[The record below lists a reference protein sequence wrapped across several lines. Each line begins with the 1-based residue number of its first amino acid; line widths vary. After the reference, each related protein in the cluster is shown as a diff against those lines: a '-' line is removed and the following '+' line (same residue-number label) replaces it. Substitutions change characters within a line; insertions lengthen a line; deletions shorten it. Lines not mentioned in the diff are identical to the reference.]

1 MQFDFILTR
10 PTADIELPREVERL
24 HDLAYNLWWTWNLQ
38 AQELFARIN
47 QVHWGRYRNPVE
59 LLINVEPHEWERLLE
74 DELFISEYRAV
85 IEAFDRY
92 LGHPETWWFHR
103 RFPEGLGGPIAY
115 FCAEYGLHESL
126 GIYSGGLGVLAADHC
141 KSASDL
147 GLPFIG
153 MGLLYKRGYF
163 RQTIDADGNQQHFY
177 PDFDPT
183 RLPLLPVV
191 SASGSDVR
199 VPIDFPDRTVT
210 AKLWKMQVG
219 RIPVLLLDTNIVA
232 NAFADR
238 PITSILYVQGREMR
252 LCQELVLG
260 SGGVRALRALGI
272 EPAVWHMNE
281 GHSALMGLE
290 RVREL
295 VEDRSMALEEAVL
308 QVARNTVLTTHTP
321 VPAGNE
327 AFEPALVRKYYD
339 LWCKKTGA
347 SIEAILALGSA
358 PEGSDSGRFNLT
370 ALGIRLSSEFN
381 GVSRL
386 HAKTTGE
393 LWRAMWPQ
401 SQTAPVHA
409 ITNGVHFPTWLGREM
424 RAVYERCLDPEWET
438 CHAEPAIWQRAYSI
452 PPAELWSAHQAQ
464 KLLLIKRAR
473 GRVREQYARHGR
485 APDALA
491 AVEKLLD
498 PNVLLIGF
506 ARRFATYKRA
516 DLVFHDL
523 GLIRPILTDP
533 ARPVH
538 LIFAGKAHPADRPG
552 QELIRHLWQL
562 AESADLGAH
571 IVFLEDYDL
580 AVARQLVQGVDVWL
594 NTPRRPLEASG
605 TSGMKAALNGAFN
618 LSILDGWWDEAF
630 DGRNGWAFGSREP
643 QADSAAQDHLD
654 AASLY
659 STLAEEVVP
668 LYYSRSAEGLP
679 LAWIERLLHS
689 IATIGSRFST
699 DRMLQEYFAT
709 AYLPAA
715 QRR

>member
-1 MQFDFILTR
+1 MIPIQTR
-10 PTADIELPREVERL
+10 PTADIDLPHEVERL
-24 HDLAYNLWWTWNLQ
+24 HDLAYNLWWTWNLE

-59 LLINVEPHEWERLLE
+59 LLINVEPHEWERLLD
-74 DELFISEYRAV
+74 DELFLSDYLAV
-85 IEAFDRY
+85 IESFDRY
-92 LGHPETWWFHR
+92 LGHPESWWFQRH
-103 RFPEGLGGPIAY
+103 FPDSLGGPIAY

-147 GLPFIG
+147 GLPFVGI
-153 MGLLYKRGYF
+153 GLLYKRGYF

-177 PDFDPT
+177 PDFDPA

-191 SASGSDVR
+191 SPSGSDLRIPV
-199 VPIDFPDRTVT
+199 DFPDRTVT
-210 AKLWKMQVG
+210 AKLWKLQVG

-232 NAFADR
+232 NAFPDR

-260 SGGVRALRALGI
+260 VGGVRALQALDI
-272 EPAVWHMNE
+272 QPAVWHMNE
-281 GHSALMGLE
+281 GHSSLMGLE
-290 RVREL
+290 RLREL
-295 VEDRSMALEEAVL
+295 VEDQSLPFDQAVSR
-308 QVARNTVLTTHTP
+308 VAQNTVLTTHTP

-327 AFEPALVRKYYD
+327 AFEPGLVRKYFD
-339 LWCKKTGA
+339 LWCKKTGV
-347 SIEAILALGSA
+347 SSEAVLGL
-358 PEGSDSGRFNLT
+358 GRVPNGNDLGVFNLT

-386 HAKTTGE
+386 HAATTGE
-393 LWRAMWPQ
+393 LWRGMWPDSPSPPIQ
-401 SQTAPVHA
+401 S
-409 ITNGVHFPTWLGREM
+409 ITNGVHFPTWLGREL
-424 RAVYERCLDPEWET
+424 RSVYERYLDPEWET
-438 CHAEPAIWQRAYSI
+438 HHADPEIWQRADTI
-452 PPAELWSAHQAQ
+452 PPAELWSAHLAQ

-485 APDALA
+485 PPDALA

-516 DLVFHDL
+516 DLVFRDL
-523 GLIRPILTDP
+523 ERIRSIVTDP
-533 ARPVH
+533 SRPVH

-562 AESADLGAH
+562 AEGADFGPH
-571 IVFLEDYDL
+571 VVFLEDYDL
-580 AVARQLVQGVDVWL
+580 AVARMLVQGVDVWL
-594 NTPRRPLEASG
+594 NTPRRSFEACG
-605 TSGMKAALNGAFN
+605 TSGMKAALNGALN
-618 LSILDGWWDEAF
+618 LSVLDGWWDEAF
-630 DGRNGWAFGSREP
+630 DGHNGWAIGNRE
-643 QADSAAQDHLD
+643 QISDSSGQDHLD
-654 AASLY
+654 AESLY
-659 STLAEEVVP
+659 HILADQVVP
-668 LYYSRSAEGLP
+668 LYYARGSDGLP
-679 LAWIERLLHS
+679 LAWIERVLHS

-699 DRMLQEYFAT
+699 ARMLREYFEK

-715 QRR
+715 HRR